1 MSNVDIQD
9 SPEIRINAYYVDD
22 KEKDLTTVRATKSIL
37 EIDQREVAEI
47 PVQDMVAD
55 VDRPGDIVRVYIEN
69 GVPIGQVRKISKDR
83 IRRAALENNK
93 EDIAL
98 AKNEDMWISAH
109 YPKET
114 PTKTESEK

>member
-22 KEKDLTTVRATKSIL
+22 KEK
-37 EIDQREVAEI
+37 
-47 PVQDMVAD
+47 D

-98 AKNEDMWISAH
+98 AKNEDKWISEH
-109 YPKET
+109 YAKEI
-114 PTKTESEK
+114 PTKTESENKNRTNEKD